1 MRRRDTIHAGVR
13 SHPLSCPRTF
23 WSELVSIFSS
33 SLLTTLYNDDSHLF
47 SILLNPS
54 PPALVMLQALDHL
67 TALRMGS
74 RPRGT
79 LSRELSTLGR
89 PRAPLGRVLSVERQI
104 MS

>member
-1 MRRRDTIHAGVR
+1 VRRRDNIHAEVR
-13 SHPLSCPRTF
+13 SHPCPALAPFGQSLSAPLALP
-23 WSELVSIFSS
+23 LV
-33 SLLTTLYNDDSHLF
+33 TTLYNNDSHLF

-54 PPALVMLQALDHL
+54 PPALVMLQALGRL

-79 LSRELSTLGR
+79 LSRELSTIGR
-89 PRAPLGRVLSVERQI
+89 PLAPLGRVLPVEGQI